1 MQRNGLIKKIKG
13 RIKMLNKKYGNK
25 LHELMVKNNVDAM
38 MIGPSVD
45 LEFLTGFNPC
55 VCERFQAFFILAE
68 GKCFHISPQIYF
80 EEAGKSLDS
89 STEIFMWKDSD
100 IFLDAIKAANRKYHL
115 DGKIIAINN
124 SIRGI
129 DLLDIKEILNAKFIN
144 GHEILENLRIIKDKS
159 EIKKLKKAA
168 KIADEVMSETID
180 YISPGMTEGD
190 IKKKIEELFMQK
202 EVEGLAFESIV
213 ASGPNTSKPH
223 YNKDLRTIEEKDII
237 ILDIGCKYKGYCSDM
252 SRTVFVGEITE
263 EQKKVYDIIFR
274 SNQAGKE
281 AAKQGVK
288 AEDVDKASRD
298 IINKEGYGQ
307 YFLNR
312 TGHGIGISVHEA
324 PYIRTGNKQILEK
337 GMAFS
342 VEPGIYMQNKF
353 GMRIEDIVV
362 IGEDGPEALNH
373 FRRDII
379 VIK

>member
-1 MQRNGLIKKIKG
+1 
-13 RIKMLNKKYGNK
+13 MLNKKYGNK
-25 LHELMVKNNVDAM
+25 LYELMIKNNVDAM

-55 VCERFQAFFILAE
+55 VCERFQAFFILSNGE
-68 GKCFHISPQIYF
+68 YFHISPQIYF
-80 EEAGKSLDS
+80 EEAEKSLDNR
-89 STEIFMWKDSD
+89 TEIFMWKDSD
-100 IFLDAIKAANRKYHL
+100 IFLDAIRIANQKYHL
-115 DGKIIAINN
+115 NGKTIAINN
-124 SIRGI
+124 AIRGI

-144 GHEILENLRIIKDKS
+144 GHDILENIRVIKDEG
-159 EIKKLKKAA
+159 EIKKLKEAA
-168 KIADEVMSETID
+168 KIADEVMGETID
-180 YISPGMTEGD
+180 YISPDITEGD
-190 IKKKIEELFMQK
+190 IKKKIKELFMQK

-223 YNKDLRTIEEKDII
+223 YNKDLRTIQEKDII
-237 ILDIGCKYKGYCSDM
+237 ILDIGCKVEGFCSDI
-252 SRTVFVGEITE
+252 SRTVFVGGITDE
-263 EQKKVYDIIFR
+263 EKKVYDIILR
-274 SNQAGKE
+274 ANKAGE
-281 AAKQGVK
+281 ETAKQGVK

-298 IINKEGYGQ
+298 IIQNEGYGQ

-362 IGEDGPEALNH
+362 VGADGPDVLNK
-373 FRRDII
+373 FTKEII

>member
-1 MQRNGLIKKIKG
+1 
-13 RIKMLNKKYGNK
+13 MLNKKYVNK
-25 LHELMVKNNVDAM
+25 LLELMVKNNIDAM

-68 GKCFHISPQIYF
+68 GKYFHISPQIYF

-115 DGKIIAINN
+115 DGKIIGINN

-129 DLLDIKEILNAKFIN
+129 DLLDIKEILNAKFVN
-144 GHEILENLRIIKDKS
+144 GHSILENLRVIKDED
-159 EIKKLKKAA
+159 EINKLKKAA
-168 KIADEVMSETID
+168 KIADEVMGETID
-180 YISPGMTEGD
+180 YIHPGITEKD
-190 IKKKIEELFMQK
+190 IKKKIETLFIQK
-202 EVEGLAFESIV
+202 GADGLSFEPLV
-213 ASGPNTSKPH
+213 ASGSNTSKPH
-223 YNKDLRTIEEKDII
+223 YNKDSRTIEKKDII
-237 ILDIGCKYKGYCSDM
+237 ILDIGCKYKGYCSDI

-274 SNQAGKE
+274 SNKAGIK

-288 AEDVDKASRD
+288 AEDVDIASRN
-298 IINKEGYGQ
+298 IIKEEGYGQ

-312 TGHGIGISVHEA
+312 TGHGIGICVHEA
-324 PYIRTGNKQILEK
+324 PYIRTGNKRILEK

-362 IGEDGPEALNH
+362 IGEEGPEVLNQ